1 VKAVVCFLMLCAA
14 PVLAAE
20 VGFGGKL
27 EQGGLLVGTAPANAV
42 VMLDKRKIQVSPD
55 GRFIAGFD
63 RDAPAAATLTITV
76 LGEAPEVHT
85 LAIAKRK
92 WQIERV
98 DGVPQQLVTPD
109 PEMEARIVAEQ
120 KFLDRA
126 RAKFDGRP
134 WFEGGFIR
142 PVEGRKS
149 GSFGSQ
155 RVLNGTPR
163 APHAGWDIAAPI
175 GTPVRASADGV
186 VSLAKEMLVMTGDT
200 VMLNHG
206 FGLQT
211 MYIHMSKILVADG
224 QQVKQGDIIGEV
236 GMTGR
241 ANGPHLHFAASWFN
255 AKLDPETVLA
265 ALPAPGANAIAPGTS
280 P

>member
-1 VKAVVCFLMLCAA
+1 MRAALLLAAVVMAA
-14 PVLAAE
+14 PAFAAE
-20 VGFGGKL
+20 VTLGGKI
-27 EQGGLLVGTAPANAV
+27 EQGGLLVGTAPVGAQIT
-42 VMLDKRKIQVSPD
+42 LGDRKIKVGAD

-63 RDAPAAATLTITV
+63 RDAPATATLTITV
-76 LGEAPEVHT
+76 PGEAPDVRK
-85 LAIAKRK
+85 IDVAKRA
-92 WQIERV
+92 WEIERV
-98 DGVPQQLVTPD
+98 NGVPQQLVTPD
-109 PEMEARIVAEQ
+109 PEMEARIAAEQ
-120 KFLDRA
+120 KLLNAA
-126 RAKFDGRP
+126 RAKSEPRP
-134 WFEGGFIR
+134 LFESGFIK

-175 GTPVRASADGV
+175 GTKVHASADGV

-200 VMLNHG
+200 VMINHG

-211 MYIHMSKILVADG
+211 MYIHMSKIFVTDG
-224 QQVKQGDIIGEV
+224 QPVKQGDVIGEV

-255 AKLDPETVLA
+255 ARLDAETLLA
-265 ALPAPGANAIAPGTS
+265 ALPPPR
-280 P
+280 

>member
-1 VKAVVCFLMLCAA
+1 MKVTICLFALCAAA

-20 VGFGGKL
+20 TTFGGRL

-42 VMLDKRKIQVSPD
+42 IMLDKRKVQVSAD

-63 RDAPAAATLTITV
+63 RDAPASATLTITK

-92 WQIERV
+92 WEIERV
-98 DGVPQQLVTPD
+98 NGVPQELVTPD
-109 PEMEARIVAEQ
+109 PEMEARIAAEQ
-120 KFLDRA
+120 KLLNQA

-134 WFEGGFIR
+134 WFESGFIR
-142 PVEGRKS
+142 PVDGRKS

-175 GTPVRASADGV
+175 GAKVHAAADGV
-186 VSLAKEMLVMTGDT
+186 VSLSKEMLVMTGDT
-200 VMLNHG
+200 VMINHG
-206 FGLQT
+206 LGLQT
-211 MYIHMSKILVADG
+211 MYIHMNKILVADG
-224 QQVKQGDIIGEV
+224 QQVKQGDVIGEV

-241 ANGPHLHFAASWFN
+241 ANGPHLHFAANWFS
-255 AKLDPETVLA
+255 ARLDPETLLA
-265 ALPAPGANAIAPGTS
+265 ALPAPQATP
-280 P
+280 

>member
-1 VKAVVCFLMLCAA
+1 MRAA
-14 PVLAAE
+14 LILAAVLIALPASGAE
-20 VGFGGKL
+20 VLLGGKI
-27 EQGGLLVGTAPANAV
+27 EQGGLLVGTAPAGAQIT
-42 VMLDKRKIQVSPD
+42 LGDRKIKVGAD

-63 RDAPAAATLTITV
+63 RDAPATATLTITV
-76 LGEAPEVHT
+76 PGEAPDVRK
-85 LAIAKRK
+85 IDVAKRA
-92 WQIERV
+92 WEIERV
-98 DGVPQQLVTPD
+98 NGVPQQLVTPD
-109 PEMEARIVAEQ
+109 PEMEARIAAEQ
-120 KFLDRA
+120 KLLNAA
-126 RAKFDGRP
+126 RAKNEPRP
-134 WFEGGFIR
+134 LFESGFIK

-175 GTPVRASADGV
+175 GTPVHASADGV

-200 VMLNHG
+200 VMINHG

-224 QQVKQGDIIGEV
+224 QAVKQGDVIGEV

-255 AKLDPETVLA
+255 ARLDAETLLA
-265 ALPAPGANAIAPGTS
+265 ALPAPPR
-280 P
+280 

>member
-1 VKAVVCFLMLCAA
+1 MKIVICVLALCAA
-14 PVLAAE
+14 WPALAAE
-20 VGFGGKL
+20 VSFGGKL

-42 VMLDKRKIQVSPD
+42 ITLDKRKVQVSAD

-63 RDAPAAATLTITV
+63 RDAAPSAILTITK
-76 LGEAPEVHT
+76 LGEAPEVHSLT
-85 LAIAKRK
+85 IAKRK
-92 WQIERV
+92 WEIERV
-98 DGVPQQLVTPD
+98 NGVPQELVTPD
-109 PEMEARIVAEQ
+109 PELEARIAAEQ
-120 KFLDRA
+120 KLLNQA

-134 WFEGGFIR
+134 WFESGFIR

-175 GTPVRASADGV
+175 GAKVHAAADGV
-186 VSLAKEMLVMTGDT
+186 VSLSKEMLVMTGDT
-200 VMLNHG
+200 VMINHG
-206 FGLQT
+206 LGLQT

-224 QQVKQGDIIGEV
+224 QQVKQGDVIGEV

-241 ANGPHLHFAASWFN
+241 ANGPHLHFAANWFN
-255 AKLDPETVLA
+255 ARLDPETVLA
-265 ALPAPGANAIAPGTS
+265 ALPAAQATP
-280 P
+280 